1 MKKVL
6 VIIEIF
12 IIFLILYFLQA
23 NFFSWYNISG
33 ILPNLFVILAL
44 FIGLF
49 MGKTYGLILGI
60 ILGLVLDFFIGIRIG
75 INAIAMGT
83 VGLLGAILDRNFS
96 KENRI
101 TLMFMVFITTLIWE
115 VITYI
120 LQILVCNM
128 QIEVIAFLKI
138 IIVEIIYNLIVTI
151 IIYSSF
157 QRFGNY
163 IENIFTEDKTF
174 IKYF

>member
-12 IIFLILYFLQA
+12 IIFLILYFLQS

-49 MGKTYGLILGI
+49 IGKTYGLILGI
-60 ILGLVLDFFIGIRIG
+60 VLGLVLDFFIGMRIG
-75 INAIAMGT
+75 INAIAMGIS
-83 VGLLGAILDRNFS
+83 GLLGGILDRNFS

-101 TLMFMVFITTLIWE
+101 TLMFMVFVTTLIYE
-115 VITYI
+115 IVTYI
-120 LQILVCNM
+120 LQILICNM
-128 QIEVIAFLKI
+128 QIEIVAFLKI
-138 IIVEIIYNLIVTI
+138 IVIEIIYNLIITI

-163 IENIFTEDKTF
+163 VENIFIEDKTF